1 MFFVKSISCTVAFAV
16 LALSHARGESHPLEL
31 WYGEP
36 ADPWEEALPVGN
48 GWLGAMVFGHTGT
61 ERIQLNEDSM
71 WSGPE
76 SQLIDAVGTA
86 DDLATAR
93 SLIRDGRFPAAD
105 RAVVNSFSRLDVIR
119 SHQTLGDIFLENL
132 APGQDNIE
140 GYRRSLCLRDGLAV
154 TTWRQEGITHTR
166 AVIASAPDGLLA
178 IHWSASEP
186 GSISFTTRL
195 TRPHDA
201 DHPTATTISKQNHT
215 LFMSGSVT
223 QRTGMLDNK
232 PVPDMPGVDFA
243 SMARVIPSGGEMT
256 AEDDTITVRQADQV
270 LILLSAATSFPD
282 SGRLEKLHDIIPAAM
297 NRGGANAGDAEAVW
311 QSILHTHLQDHRP
324 LMDRCRLDLG
334 GHEAN
339 VKPTNARLDAVREG
353 ADDPALAAVLFQFG
367 RYLLLGSS
375 RPGSNPANLQGLWN
389 RHIAAPWNADY
400 HLNINLQMNYWP
412 AEPANLSETHEPLF
426 RFTERLSE
434 RGANTAR
441 LQYGMGGW
449 MAHHATDLW
458 APAWQRART
467 AYWGAWIH
475 GGGWLAQHLW
485 MRWEYTLD
493 ETFLRDTAWPL
504 LAGKSRFY
512 LDWLQDDGD
521 GRLISYPE
529 TSPENSFRTPDGQN
543 AAVGKAHAMGQQI
556 ITEVLTHT
564 LQAARILG
572 IQDDL
577 VREITE
583 KLPRVDP
590 GLHIGPDGRLLEWDQ
605 PFEEPEKGHR
615 HMSHFYA
622 FHPGNAV
629 NRHHHPE
636 LVTAIRKSLDFRMR
650 HGGAGTGWSRAWAI
664 NFAARLADAEVAHSH
679 VIALLQRSTYPNL
692 FDAHPPFQIDG
703 NFGATAGIAEMLV
716 QSRLRTDEQGVTH
729 IEIDLLPALPDA
741 WPSGSLTGLR
751 ARGGIELDIAW
762 KDGRLT
768 SHSLR
773 RVRGLPATTATL
785 RIHDADPQTVDVP
798 ATP

>member
-1 MFFVKSISCTVAFAV
+1 MKSMSCTVALAV
-16 LALSHARGESHPLEL
+16 LALSPARGESPPLEL
-31 WYGEP
+31 WYAQP
-36 ADPWEEALPVGN
+36 AGPWEEALPVGN

-71 WSGPE
+71 WAGPE
-76 SQLIDAVGTA
+76 SPMVDAVGTP
-86 DDLATAR
+86 DDLENVRALLR
-93 SLIRDGRFPAAD
+93 EGRFPDAD
-105 RAVVNSFSRLDVIR
+105 RAVVESFSRLDIVR
-119 SHQTLGDIFLENL
+119 SHQTLGDLHLENQ
-132 APGQDNIE
+132 APGQDRIE
-140 GYRRSLCLRDGLAV
+140 GYRRSLCLRDGLAT
-154 TTWRQEGITHTR
+154 TTWQQDGITHSR
-166 AVIASAPDGLLA
+166 SVIASAPDGLLA

-195 TRPHDA
+195 TRPLDA
-201 DHPTATTISKQNHT
+201 NHPTATTASEENHT
-215 LFMSGSVT
+215 LFMAGTVT
-223 QRTGMLDNK
+223 QRTGVLDSQ
-232 PVPDMPGVDFA
+232 PVPDMTGVEFA
-243 SMARVIPSGGEMT
+243 TMARVFPQGGEMT
-256 AEDDTITVRQADQV
+256 ADDDTITVSNADEV
-270 LILLSAATSFPD
+270 LILLTAATSFPD
-282 SGRLEKLHDIIPAAM
+282 SGRLEALRDIIPTAID
-297 NRGGANAGDAEAVW
+297 RGGATGDDGIDAGSIW
-311 QSILHTHLQDHRP
+311 QRILNTHVEDHRA

-339 VKPTNARLDAVREG
+339 ATPTNARLDAVREG
-353 ADDPALAAVLFQFG
+353 ADDPALAAILFQYG

-389 RHIAAPWNADY
+389 HHIAAPWNADY

-412 AEPANLSETHEPLF
+412 AEPANLSETHDPLF

-441 LQYGMGGW
+441 QQFGMGGW

-458 APAWQRART
+458 VPAWQQART
-467 AYWGAWIH
+467 AFWGAWIH

-493 ETFLRDTAWPL
+493 ENFLRTTAWPL

-512 LDWLQDDGD
+512 LDWLQDDGE

-529 TSPENSFRTPDGQN
+529 SSPENSFRTPEGQN

-572 IQDDL
+572 IEDDL

-590 GLHIGPDGRLLEWDQ
+590 GLNIGPDGRLLEWDQ

-636 LVTAIRKSLDFRMR
+636 LVTAIRKSHDYRMR
-650 HGGAGTGWSRAWAI
+650 HGGAATGWSRAWAI
-664 NFAARLADAEVAHSH
+664 NFAARFADAELAHSH

-716 QSRLRTDEQGVTH
+716 QSRLHTDEQGETQ
-729 IEIDLLPALPDA
+729 IEIDLLPALPNA

-751 ARGGIELDIAW
+751 ARGGIEVDIAW
-762 KDGRLT
+762 EEGRLT
-768 SHSLR
+768 SHTLR
-773 RVRGLPATTATL
+773 RVHGLPATTATL
-785 RIHDADPQTVDVP
+785 RIHNAEPQTVNVP
-798 ATP
+798 AAP